1 MLVDLCGSMPQYSLE
16 RNHELHGVKVVDVVV
31 PMSREACPARN
42 HEPYVGIEIE
52 VVIINAKISRTLML
66 VMSNIFANMLT
77 C

>member
-16 RNHELHGVKVVDVVV
+16 RNHELHRVEVVNVVV

-42 HEPYVGIEIE
+42 HEPYVGVEAE
-52 VVIINAKISRTLML
+52 VMIIDAKISRTLML

>member
-31 PMSREACPARN
+31 PMSREASPARN
-42 HEPYVGIEIE
+42 HEPYVRVETK
-52 VVIINAKISRTLML
+52 VMIINAEVSRTLML
-66 VMSNIFANMLT
+66 VMSNVFANMLT

>member
-1 MLVDLCGSMPQYSLE
+1 M
-16 RNHELHGVKVVDVVV
+16 VDVMV